1 MSLRSIIHPGMK
13 GVFYGRHSTD
23 KQNMDTQLRSAYD
36 FAEKYE
42 CEIIDEY
49 LDEGVSSRKKVR
61 KGLEHL
67 IRDANEKKFEFI
79 VIYSH
84 SRLARIPEEHDVL
97 RLTMSVLGVHIVES
111 STETLYSYGDI
122 VYSSIKD
129 ALAKYELDKI
139 RVTTRDALKS
149 LLQQGL
155 WTGGKAPFGY
165 KYHKKLR
172 RTGKKDN
179 QSTIDQISS
188 EFSMDL
194 ATANSIQYGKFECIE
209 DELVLVN
216 KVFDLYKRGY
226 GFRQIADMMP
236 KASYRG
242 KNWDKEKVKQIIIN
256 PFYAGYMAIRKRNST
271 SRNTINNRNEWEM
284 QTSPHIQPVI
294 TYREWEECFHLYEQR
309 KDKKFPP
316 NYFKTSFLLSNLLIC
331 KACNQRLMGKDQ
343 RSKGYGKKIY
353 ICKSCDYK
361 LGADDVHNAVW
372 RLLVKLQSKN
382 NEDIIK
388 SIKEKIIQDCADLK
402 EEKRILEK
410 ILERE
415 RIKLFAVNNK
425 IDNLFRIHADNTVIK
440 LLYIGKETLNNSI
453 DQKTSQIQKLQ
464 ESIYTLETLDANRE
478 YIEEKIL
485 DFKQLNTLPQIQLRR
500 LYLYLIEYI
509 TVEMPGKLE
518 CKLRINLEKL

>member
-1 MSLRSIIHPGMK
+1 MK

-67 IRDANEKKFEFI
+67 IKDAKEKKFEFI

-97 RLTMSVLGVHIVES
+97 RLTMSVLGIHIVES

-129 ALAKYELDKI
+129 ALVKYELDKI
-139 RVTTRDALKS
+139 RASTRDSLKS
-149 LLQQGL
+149 LLQRGL

-179 QSTIDQISS
+179 QSTIDQISN

-194 ATANSIQYGKFECIE
+194 ATANSVQYGKFECIQ
-209 DELVLVN
+209 DELVWVN
-216 KVFDLYKRGY
+216 KVFALYKRGY

-236 KASYRG
+236 EASYRG

-271 SRNTINNRNEWEM
+271 SGNTINKRNEWVM
-284 QTSPHIQPVI
+284 QKSPYIQPVI
-294 TYREWEECFHLYEQR
+294 TYREWEELFSSLRTE
-309 KDKKFPP
+309 
-316 NYFKTSFLLSNLLIC
+316 
-331 KACNQRLMGKDQ
+331 
-343 RSKGYGKKIY
+343 KGQKV
-353 ICKSCDYK
+353 S
-361 LGADDVHNAVW
+361 
-372 RLLVKLQSKN
+372 S
-382 NEDIIK
+382 
-388 SIKEKIIQDCADLK
+388 
-402 EEKRILEK
+402 
-410 ILERE
+410 
-415 RIKLFAVNNK
+415 KLF
-425 IDNLFRIHADNTVIK
+425 
-440 LLYIGKETLNNSI
+440 
-453 DQKTSQIQKLQ
+453 
-464 ESIYTLETLDANRE
+464 
-478 YIEEKIL
+478 
-485 DFKQLNTLPQIQLRR
+485 
-500 LYLYLIEYI
+500 
-509 TVEMPGKLE
+509 
-518 CKLRINLEKL
+518 

>member
-1 MSLRSIIHPGMK
+1 MK

-36 FAEKYE
+36 FAEKYG

-188 EFSMDL
+188 EFSMDIE
-194 ATANSIQYGKFECIE
+194 TANSIQYGKFECID
-209 DELVLVN
+209 DELVMVN
-216 KVFDLYKRGY
+216 KVFSFYKRGY

-236 KASYRG
+236 EASYRG

-284 QTSPHIQPVI
+284 QRSPHIQPVI

-331 KACNQRLMGKDQ
+331 KTCNQRLMGKDQ

-361 LGADDVHNAVW
+361 MGADDVHDAVG
-372 RLLVKLQSKN
+372 RLFVKLQSKN
-382 NEDIIK
+382 KEDIIK

-402 EEKRILEK
+402 EEKRILEE
-410 ILERE
+410 ILEQE
-415 RIKLFAVNNK
+415 RIKIFAVNNK
-425 IDNLFRIHADNTVIK
+425 IDKLFRTHADNTVIK

-453 DQKTSQIQKLQ
+453 DQKTSRIQKLQ

-500 LYLYLIEYI
+500 LYLYLIEHI